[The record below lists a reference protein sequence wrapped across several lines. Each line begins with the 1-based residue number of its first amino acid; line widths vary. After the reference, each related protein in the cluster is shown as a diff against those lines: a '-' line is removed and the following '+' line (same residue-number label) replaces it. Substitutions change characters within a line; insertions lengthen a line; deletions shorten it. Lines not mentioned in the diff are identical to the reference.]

1 MSGNIGGIDA
11 SIPLQ
16 AGRGIAQPNP
26 LQTIGQ
32 FADTANALNNL
43 KMFPQRQQQLDIANQ
58 RGQIGIQSDQSNLI
72 QQQRQLG
79 AASLVPLLAKP
90 GNLSIDDVTTA
101 LGGAEKS
108 GVITQPTL
116 ADFANIPMT
125 GNPVVDNAAIR
136 AHIAAN
142 AQAPANAAGQVTN
155 QAGPPVDTGT
165 AVQPTVVAPAGSPNA
180 GQTSVAGAPV
190 QTYPSRAG
198 LLQQVT
204 WEDGNGVKHYGTQA
218 DWAKAR
224 GQDALIGAA
233 TPSSE
238 VAPVAP
244 LGTGHFQSPPAPGLG
259 GSIAGP
265 TPGTPENST
274 ASALAAHAANQRA
287 GTFASDMYPLQ
298 QAQTALASAPTGK
311 GSQAAHDAS
320 SYINTFAPSWVQK
333 GLSFIS
339 PIMTPDQQAAYDEAK
354 KYTTQIQLNAP
365 GATRS
370 NEGQSA
376 AGAANPS
383 VEISPQAAQLV
394 IKGMIGL
401 RRMEQDATVS
411 FNNSGQPP
419 ANYDKFQTQFATQA
433 DPRAY
438 MFDQMNP
445 AQRQQT
451 LASFKTPGARNAFVS
466 QVERAEK
473 NGVLSAPGTPNA
485 Q

>member
-1 MSGNIGGIDA
+1 MSGSLIGGVDA

-16 AGRGIAQPNP
+16 AGKGVAQPNP
-26 LQTIGQ
+26 LQTIGE
-32 FADTANALNNL
+32 FASAKNALNNL
-43 KMFPQRQQQLDIANQ
+43 QLFPGALALQGGQQTLQ
-58 RGQIGIQSDQSNLI
+58 GQQIQAGQSNLI

-79 AASLVPLLAKP
+79 AASLVPLLAKKGP
-90 GNLSIDDVTTA
+90 LSLDDVTTA
-101 LGGAEKS
+101 LGAAERS
-108 GVITQPTL
+108 GVVTQPTL
-116 ADFANIPMT
+116 ADFIGVPLT
-125 GNPVVDNAAIR
+125 GNPALDDAAIR

-142 AQAPANAAGQVTN
+142 AQAPANAAAQVTN
-155 QAGPPVDTGT
+155 QPGSPVDTGT

-190 QTYPSRAG
+190 QTYPSRQAQLGQVQWKDSAG
-198 LLQQVT
+198 V
-204 WEDGNGVKHYGTQA
+204 VHYGTMG

-224 GQDALIGAA
+224 GQDSLIGPA

-238 VAPVAP
+238 ASPP
-244 LGTGHFQSPPAPGLG
+244 SLGTGRFPTASTQPAA
-259 GSIAGP
+259 SISGP
-265 TPGTPENST
+265 APGTPENAT

-287 GTFASDMYPLQ
+287 STFASDMYPLQ
-298 QAQTALASAPTGK
+298 QAQTALANAPTGK
-311 GSQAAHDAS
+311 GSEAAHAAS
-320 SYINTFAPSWVQK
+320 SYINTFAPSFVQK

-401 RRMEQDATVS
+401 RRMEQDATLE
-411 FNNSGQPP
+411 FNKSGLPP
-419 ANYDKFQTQFATQA
+419 AGYDKFQTQFATQA

-445 AQRQQT
+445 AQRQQM
-451 LASFKTPGARNAFVS
+451 LSSFKTPAARNAFIQ
-466 QVERAEK
+466 QVERAEQ
-473 NGVLSAPGTPNA
+473 NGVLSAPGAPNA